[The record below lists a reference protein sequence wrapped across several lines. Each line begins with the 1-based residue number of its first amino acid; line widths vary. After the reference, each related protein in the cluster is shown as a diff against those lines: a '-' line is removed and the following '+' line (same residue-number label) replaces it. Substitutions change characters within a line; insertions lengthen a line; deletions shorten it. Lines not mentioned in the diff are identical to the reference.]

1 MNIFHATIEGKNIL
15 DRSEKTQVAL
25 VFVVGV
31 ILSIVDLL
39 VIALIYPIIN
49 VISEKEN
56 SNSYISKI
64 FEFAG
69 IKSVN
74 GKVAGA
80 FLLISI
86 AYLIRTFVFII
97 HKNFLARVKK
107 NLFVRISK
115 RLYGIYIERNL
126 EFFQLNNTSKL
137 IRNIYGVATYLNNY
151 VFGIMNFI
159 SEVLLGVGLLIVL
172 LNQSVTST
180 TVIVVCCLIGTLSI
194 HRMTKQLMNKAGEQA
209 REFTAKRYEVLQ
221 SGFDGI
227 SEIKIYDQQDKFK
240 ELYGTYHNETA
251 ESERKY
257 EFYSS
262 VTSPIFELLIIVSL
276 SAAMVL
282 YLSLGS
288 EPQKIIPLMAVYVAV
303 AFRFIPSFSRII
315 GFFQQL
321 EYGRAMAKEI
331 GEDLSFSPIPK
342 DFVCGISKDSIET
355 TFRFSDDINIR
366 NLSFSYGCSE
376 QSIFNDANVTFEAN
390 KIHGLM
396 GDSGVG
402 KSTLAK
408 LVIGLLSPK
417 DGGVYSGSIDISHN
431 LRDWHSRIGYVPQQV
446 FIMDSTIS
454 ENIAFGR
461 NSLIHD
467 RDEIRASIRSAG
479 LSAFVE
485 GNTQGIDY
493 RVGERGSRLSGGQR
507 QRVGIARALYRK
519 PALLILDE
527 ATSGLDASTEKEI
540 METIRDLDA
549 AVTVIVVSHSL
560 EVMKFCDT
568 VSIIKERKI
577 YRENS

>member
-15 DRSEKTQVAL
+15 VRSEKTQVAL

-39 VIALIYPIIN
+39 VISLIYPIIK
-49 VISEKEN
+49 VISEMEN
-56 SNSYISKI
+56 SDSAINKV
-64 FEFAG
+64 FDFAG
-69 IKSVN
+69 ITSVN

-80 FLLISI
+80 FALISL
-86 AYLIRTFVFII
+86 AYLIRTLVFII
-97 HKNFLARVKK
+97 HKKFLARVRK

-115 RLYGIYIERNL
+115 RLYGIYIDRNL
-126 EFFQLNNTSKL
+126 EFFQVNNTSKL

-159 SEVLLGVGLLIVL
+159 SELLLGVGLLVVL
-172 LNQSVTST
+172 LDQSVTST
-180 TVIVVCCLIGTLSI
+180 SVIVVFCLIGTFSI
-194 HRMTKQLMNKAGEQA
+194 YRLTKRMMNKAGEQVS
-209 REFTAKRYEVLQ
+209 EFTAKRYEVLQ

-227 SEIKIYDQQDKFK
+227 SEIKIYDQQEKFK
-240 ELYGTYHNETA
+240 ELYGSYHNQTA
-251 ESERKY
+251 ESERKF

-262 VTSPIFELLIIVSL
+262 VTSPIFELLIIISL
-276 SAAMVL
+276 STAMVL

-288 EPQKIIPLMAVYVAV
+288 EPGTIIPMMAVYVAV

-331 GEDLSFSPIPK
+331 SADLSSSPIPEESV
-342 DFVCGISKDSIET
+342 FRTSKDSLET
-355 TFRFSDDINIR
+355 GFGFSDDINIR
-366 NLSFSYGCSE
+366 NLSFSYGGSE
-376 QSIFNDANVTFEAN
+376 QRIFSDANVTFEAN

-408 LVIGLLSPK
+408 LIIGLLSPNN
-417 DGGVYSGSIDISHN
+417 GGIYSGSIDVLQN
-431 LRDWHSRIGYVPQQV
+431 LREWHSKIGYVPQQV
-446 FIMDSTIS
+446 FMMDSTIS
-454 ENIAFGR
+454 DNITFGR
-461 NSLIHD
+461 NSLDHD
-467 RDEIRASIRSAG
+467 CDEIYASIRAAG
-479 LSAFVE
+479 LSSFLD

-493 RVGERGSRLSGGQR
+493 QVGERGSRLSGGQR

-519 PALLILDE
+519 PTLLVLDE
-527 ATSGLDASTEKEI
+527 ATSGLDASTEREI

-568 VSIIKERKI
+568 VSVIRDCKI
-577 YRENS
+577 YREIS